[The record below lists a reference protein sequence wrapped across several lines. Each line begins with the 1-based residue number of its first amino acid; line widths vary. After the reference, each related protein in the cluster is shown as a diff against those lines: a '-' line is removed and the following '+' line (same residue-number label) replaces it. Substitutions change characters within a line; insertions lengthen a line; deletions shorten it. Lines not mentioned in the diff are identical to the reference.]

1 MRNLLLIATLAACAC
16 SEAGIGIEDDDDFV
30 GETVFVTAVADVAG
44 CDSQG
49 DEATAA
55 IVDTLPGLVLMA
67 GDIAYE
73 AGTRQQFA
81 DCYHPSWGKHR
92 DRTRP
97 APGNH
102 EYETERAAPYFE
114 YFGALAGPSGL
125 GYYSFDAGAWHI
137 VSLNSNIDMSAGSPQ
152 EQWLRKDLAASSARC
167 TLALWH
173 HPLFTSG
180 FHNANPAVAPLWRA
194 LQDAG
199 AEIVLT
205 GHDHHYER
213 FAPQNVNGVADPRG
227 IRQFI
232 VGNGGRS
239 LFPAL
244 FAVANSEKRYDT
256 GYGVLRLTLAADRY
270 QWKFIPVTP
279 GHFEDSGSGTCY

>member
-1 MRNLLLIATLAACAC
+1 MRHILLIATLAACAC
-16 SEAGIGIEDDDDFV
+16 SEAGIGIDDHDESPGDV
-30 GETVFVTAVADVAG
+30 QFVTAVADVAG

-73 AGTRQQFA
+73 SGTRSQF
-81 DCYHPSWGKHR
+81 DECYHPSWGRHR

-102 EYETERAAPYFE
+102 EYETEQAAPYFE
-114 YFGALAGPSGL
+114 YFGPHAGPAGL
-125 GYYSFDAGAWHI
+125 GYYSFNLGAWHV
-137 VSLNSNIDMSAGSPQ
+137 VSLNSNIDMSAGSLQ
-152 EQWLRKDLAASSARC
+152 EQWLRKDLAANPARC
-167 TLALWH
+167 TLAFWH

-180 FHNANPAVAPLWRA
+180 FHKANPAVAPLWRA

-199 AEIVLT
+199 AEIVIT

-213 FAPQNVNGVADPRG
+213 FAPQNVNGLADPKG
-227 IRQFI
+227 LRQFI

-256 GYGVLRLTLAADRY
+256 GYGVLRLALSDGRY
-270 QWKFIPVTP
+270 EWKFIPVTP
-279 GHFEDSGSGTCY
+279 GHFEDSGSGACN

>member
-1 MRNLLLIATLAACAC
+1 MRNILCLVLAILAAC
-16 SEAGIGIEDDDDFV
+16 SDAGVTPNGGDDPFADP
-30 GETVFVTAVADVAG
+30 VFITAVADVAG

-55 IVDTLPGLVLMA
+55 IVDTLPGVILMA

-73 AGTRQQFA
+73 SGTAQQFA
-81 DCYHPSWGKHR
+81 DCYHPSWGRHR

-102 EYETERAAPYFE
+102 EYETANAAPYYE
-114 YFGALAGPSGL
+114 YFGELAGPAGR
-125 GYYSFDAGAWHI
+125 GYYSFNVGDWHI
-137 VSLNSNIDMSAGSPQ
+137 ISLNSNIDMKAGSPQ
-152 EQWLRKDLAASSARC
+152 EQWLRQDLATNAAEC
-167 TLALWH
+167 TIAFWH

-180 FHNANPAVAPLWRA
+180 FHNANPAVAPLWKA
-194 LQDAG
+194 LEEAG
-199 AEIVLT
+199 AEIVIA
-205 GHDHHYER
+205 GHDHHYES
-213 FAPQNVNGVADPRG
+213 FAPQNSLGAADTKG

-244 FAVANSEKRYDT
+244 FSVPNSQKRYDT
-256 GYGVLRLTLAADRY
+256 GYGVLRLKLGDGAY
-270 QWKFIPVTP
+270 EWQFIPVKP
-279 GHFEDSGSGTCY
+279 GDFSDSGRGECH

>member
-1 MRNLLLIATLAACAC
+1 MRLSFLLLIAAITAC
-16 SEAGIGIEDDDDFV
+16 SEPNLGLEDDDSLGQSV
-30 GETVFVTAVADVAG
+30 AITAVADVAG

-55 IVDTLPGLVLMA
+55 IVDTLPGIVIMA

-73 AGTRQQFA
+73 SGTRQQFN

-102 EYETERAAPYFE
+102 EYETEAAAPYFE
-114 YFGALAGPSGL
+114 YFGELAGPKGL
-125 GYYSFDAGAWHI
+125 GYYSFNAGSWHV

-152 EQWLRKDLAASSARC
+152 EQWLRKDLAENASRC
-167 TLALWH
+167 TLAFWH
-173 HPLFTSG
+173 HPLFSSG
-180 FHNANPAVAPLWRA
+180 FHKGNASVAPLWRA
-194 LQDAG
+194 LQEAG
-199 AEIVLT
+199 AEIVIA

-213 FAPQNVNGVADPRG
+213 FAPQNASGVAETRG
-227 IRQFI
+227 LRQFI

-256 GYGVLRLTLAADRY
+256 GYGVLRLVLGETRY
-270 QWKFIPVTP
+270 EWKFIPVIP
-279 GHFEDSGSGTCY
+279 GDFSDEGTGECH